1 MLNRDAYLSA
11 FERFSAALPAGEREA
26 RSAALQRFL
35 EIGLPTTDIEEWKYT
50 DFSRLAGEAV
60 TLAQTAG
67 LPDLSAWHVA
77 DADTL
82 TWFNGC
88 FVQAA
93 GLPPPL
99 AGEGRGGGSASEE
112 LPPPGLPPQAGG
124 GADVAHTGLA
134 ALNTAFAVRGL
145 YLDVAPGQTLER
157 PLQALFVTQPQADG
171 AMTHLHHR
179 IRLGKGARATVLLH
193 DVGVGE
199 ATRWNTQTLD
209 IDLAPGAR
217 LHLIRVQDE
226 SSATRGWFHA
236 TARVGGGARLDAVQ
250 IDFGGG
256 IIRNDW
262 RVQLVEPQ
270 ANANLHGLFAP
281 TGHSHIDNHTTIEH
295 IAPHCRSREY
305 FRGLAWERAHAVFNG
320 KIVVRP
326 GAQKTDSEQR
336 LANLLL
342 SKQAQINAKP
352 ELEIYAD
359 DVKCAHGA
367 TFGRLDP
374 TALFYLRTRGVP
386 EDAARA
392 LLTFSFANEI
402 LQHVEWPS
410 LRKAVTAR
418 FLARMGGGLDA
429 GELA

>member
-1 MLNRDAYLSA
+1 MLNRDAYISA
-11 FERFSAALPAGEREA
+11 FERFSAVLPPADRETRA
-26 RSAALQRFL
+26 AALQRFL
-35 EIGLPTTDIEEWKYT
+35 QIGLPTTDIEEWKYT
-50 DFSRLAGEAV
+50 DFSKLAGEEV
-60 TLAQTAG
+60 TLARAA
-67 LPDLSAWHVA
+67 DLSDFAAWCIA
-77 DADTL
+77 DAETQVWL
-82 TWFNGC
+82 NGQSRSSGRD
-88 FVQAA
+88 VPA
-93 GLPPPL
+93 PL
-99 AGEGRGGGSASEE
+99 VEAGEDA
-112 LPPPGLPPQAGG
+112 
-124 GADVAHTGLA
+124 AHAGLA
-134 ALNTAFAVRGL
+134 ALNAAFAVRGL
-145 YLDVAPGQTLER
+145 DLDVAAGQILER
-157 PLQALFVTQPQADG
+157 PLQALFATEPQTDG

-179 IRLGKGARATVLLH
+179 IRLGENSRATVLLH

-209 IDLAPGAR
+209 IELAAGAQ
-217 LHLIRVQDE
+217 LHLIRIQDE
-226 SSATRGWFHA
+226 SAGTRGWFQA
-236 TARVGGGARLDAVQ
+236 TARLRHGARLDAVQ
-250 IDFGGG
+250 VDFGGG

-262 RVQLVEPQ
+262 RVQLAEPE

-281 TGHSHIDNHTTIEH
+281 AGRTHVDNHTTIEH
-295 IAPHCRSREY
+295 VAPHCRSREY

-320 KIVVRP
+320 KIVVHP

-402 LQHVEWPS
+402 LQHLEWPA
-410 LRKAVTAR
+410 LRKAVTTR